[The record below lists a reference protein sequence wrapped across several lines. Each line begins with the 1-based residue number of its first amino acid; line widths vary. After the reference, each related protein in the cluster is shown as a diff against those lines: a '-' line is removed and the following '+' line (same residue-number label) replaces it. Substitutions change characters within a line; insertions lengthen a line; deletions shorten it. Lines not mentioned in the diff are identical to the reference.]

1 MTPGTKIRALVVDDE
16 PVARDRVVR
25 LLQQQADIELVGQ
38 CSNGL
43 ETVTAI
49 EQLSP
54 DLVFLDVQ
62 MPEMDGFEVVRALE
76 AGHVPAV
83 VFVTAYDEYAV
94 RAFEVHALDYL
105 LKPFSSMRFRA
116 MLAHARDQLYRRR
129 AGELGRKLLS
139 LAPTLWEKSEKSEKS
154 EKAEKSDRPDNA
166 SVTRPER
173 LLVRSAGRVHFVR
186 TSEIEWCEAAGN
198 YVRLHVGQESHLFR
212 ETMNSLESKLDP
224 RHFVRIHRSTIVN
237 VEQIEQLQSSLGG
250 ESTVILR
257 NGVTLTLS
265 RGYRETFQERFG
277 KSQ

>member
-1 MTPGTKIRALVVDDE
+1 MTLETKTARIRALVVDDE

-25 LLQQQADIELVGQ
+25 LLQQQDDIELVGQ

-76 AGHVPAV
+76 ASHVPAV

-116 MLAHARDQLYRRR
+116 TLAHARDQLHRRH
-129 AGELGRKLLS
+129 AGELGRKL
-139 LAPTLWEKSEKSEKS
+139 
-154 EKAEKSDRPDNA
+154 
-166 SVTRPER
+166 
-173 LLVRSAGRVHFVR
+173 
-186 TSEIEWCEAAGN
+186 CEAAGN

-224 RHFVRIHRSTIVN
+224 QRFVRIHRSTIVN
-237 VEQIEQLQSSLGG
+237 IEQIEQLRSSLGG
-250 ESTVILR
+250 ESAVLMR
-257 NGVTLTLS
+257 NGVKLTLS
-265 RGYRETFQERFG
+265 RGYREG
-277 KSQ
+277 LK

>member
-1 MTPGTKIRALVVDDE
+1 MIPGTKIRALVVDDE

-25 LLQQQADIELVGQ
+25 LLQQQADIELVGE

-49 EQLSP
+49 ERLSP

-116 MLAHARDQLYRRR
+116 TLAHARDQLHRHRT
-129 AGELGRKLLS
+129 GELGRKLLT
-139 LAPTLWEKSEKSEKS
+139 LAPTLWEKSEKSESS
-154 EKAEKSDRPDNA
+154 EKPDKSDKPSPARA
-166 SVTRPER
+166 ER

-186 TSEIEWCEAAGN
+186 TAEIEWCEAAGN

-237 VEQIEQLQSSLGG
+237 VEQIEQLRSSLGG
-250 ESTVILR
+250 ESTVVLR
-257 NGVTLTLS
+257 NGAKLTLS
-265 RGYRETFQERFG
+265 RGYREAFQERLG
-277 KSQ
+277 KSL

>member
-1 MTPGTKIRALVVDDE
+1 MTLETKTGKIRALVVDDE

-49 EQLSP
+49 ERLAP

-76 AGHVPAV
+76 ARHVPAV
-83 VFVTAYDEYAV
+83 VFNTAYDEYAV

-116 MLAHARDQLYRRR
+116 TLAHARDQLHRHR
-129 AGELGRKLLS
+129 AGELGRKLLT
-139 LAPTLWEKSEKSEKS
+139 LAPSLWDKPDKPDQSEKTDK
-154 EKAEKSDRPDNA
+154 PA
-166 SVTRPER
+166 SASPER

-186 TSEIEWCEAAGN
+186 TAEIEWCEAAGN

-212 ETMNSLESKLDP
+212 ETMNSLESKLDA
-224 RHFVRIHRSTIVN
+224 RRFVRIHRSTFVN
-237 VEQIEQLQSSLGG
+237 VEQIEQLRSSLGG
-250 ESTVILR
+250 ESTVFLR
-257 NGVTLTLS
+257 NGVRLTLS
-265 RGYRETFQERFG
+265 RGYREGFQERVG
-277 KSQ
+277 KSV

>member
-1 MTPGTKIRALVVDDE
+1 MTLETKTARIRALVVDDE

-25 LLQQQADIELVGQ
+25 LLQQQDDIELVGQ

-76 AGHVPAV
+76 ASHVPAV

-116 MLAHARDQLYRRR
+116 TLAHARDQLHRRH
-129 AGELGRKLLS
+129 AGELGRKLLT
-139 LAPTLWEKSEKSEKS
+139 LTPTLWDKPGGSQ
-154 EKAEKSDRPDNA
+154 
-166 SVTRPER
+166 PER
-173 LLVRSAGRVHFVR
+173 LLVRSTGRVHFVR

-224 RHFVRIHRSTIVN
+224 QRFVRIHRSTIVN
-237 VEQIEQLQSSLGG
+237 IEQIEQLRSSLGG
-250 ESTVILR
+250 ESAVLLR
-257 NGVTLTLS
+257 NGVKLTLS
-265 RGYRETFQERFG
+265 RGYREGLTARFG
-277 KSQ
+277 RTG

>member
-1 MTPGTKIRALVVDDE
+1 MTFSQKIRALVVDDE

-25 LLQQQADIELVGQ
+25 LLQQQSDIELVGQ

-49 EQLSP
+49 ERLLP

-62 MPEMDGFEVVRALE
+62 MPEMDGFEVVKALD
-76 AGHVPAV
+76 ARHIPAV
-83 VFVTAYDEYAV
+83 VFVTAYDEYAL

-116 MLAHARDQLYRRR
+116 ALAHARDQLHRRR
-129 AGELGRKLLS
+129 AGELGRKLLT
-139 LAPTLWEKSEKSEKS
+139 LAPTLWERPEGSEQPDNVDR
-154 EKAEKSDRPDNA
+154 ADRPNGN
-166 SVTRPER
+166 RPER

-186 TSEIEWCEAAGN
+186 TAEIEWCEAAGN
-198 YVRLHVGQESHLFR
+198 YVRLHVGRESHLFR

-237 VEQIEQLQSSLGG
+237 VEQIEELRSSLGG
-250 ESTVILR
+250 ESTVALR
-257 NGVTLTLS
+257 NGVALTLS
-265 RGYRETFQERFG
+265 RGYRENFQQRLG
-277 KSQ
+277 KSL

>member
-1 MTPGTKIRALVVDDE
+1 MILDTKPPKIRALVVDDE

-76 AGHVPAV
+76 ARHVPAV

-105 LKPFSSMRFRA
+105 LKPFSSIRFRA
-116 MLAHARDQLYRRR
+116 TLAHARDQLHRQH
-129 AGELGRKLLS
+129 AGELGRKLLT
-139 LAPTLWEKSEKSEKS
+139 LAPTLWDKPGGS
-154 EKAEKSDRPDNA
+154 
-166 SVTRPER
+166 RPER

-198 YVRLHVGQESHLFR
+198 YVRLHVGRESHLFR
-212 ETMNSLESKLDP
+212 ETMNSLESKLDA
-224 RHFVRIHRSTIVN
+224 RHFVRIHRSTPRRPGRSRPAAGRAAPPCRGRR
-237 VEQIEQLQSSLGG
+237 ESDTTTGRRSGLEPRERPSRLSS
-250 ESTVILR
+250 SASVRLR
-257 NGVTLTLS
+257 
-265 RGYRETFQERFG
+265 
-277 KSQ
+277 

>member
-1 MTPGTKIRALVVDDE
+1 MIPETKAMKIRALVVDDE

-25 LLQQQADIELVGQ
+25 LLQQQNDIELVGQ

-43 ETVTAI
+43 ETVNAI

-105 LKPFSSMRFRA
+105 LKPFSSVRFRA
-116 MLAHARDQLYRRR
+116 TLAHARDQLQRHH
-129 AGELGRKLLS
+129 AGELARKLLT
-139 LAPTLWEKSEKSEKS
+139 LAPMLWDK
-154 EKAEKSDRPDNA
+154 PGGP
-166 SVTRPER
+166 RPER

-186 TSEIEWCEAAGN
+186 TAEIDWCEASGN
-198 YVRLHVGQESHLFR
+198 YVRLHVGHDSHLFR

-224 RHFVRIHRSTIVN
+224 RRFVRVHRSTIVN
-237 VEQIEQLQSSLGG
+237 VEQIEELRSSLGG
-250 ESTVILR
+250 ESTVFLR
-257 NGVTLTLS
+257 NGVKVTLS
-265 RGYRETFQERFG
+265 RGYRDSFQERFG
-277 KSQ
+277 RSV

>member
-1 MTPGTKIRALVVDDE
+1 MIPGSKIRALVVDDE

-62 MPEMDGFEVVRALE
+62 MPEMDGFEVVRALD

-116 MLAHARDQLYRRR
+116 TLAHARDQLNRHR
-129 AGELGRKLLS
+129 AGELGRKLLT
-139 LAPTLWEKSEKSEKS
+139 LAPTLWDKSEKSDP
-154 EKAEKSDRPDNA
+154 SDRPSPA
-166 SVTRPER
+166 RPER

-186 TSEIEWCEAAGN
+186 TAEIEWCEAAGN

-237 VEQIEQLQSSLGG
+237 VEQIEQLRSSLGG

-257 NGVTLTLS
+257 NGVKLTLS
-265 RGYRETFQERFG
+265 RGYREGFQERFS
-277 KSQ
+277 KSL

>member
-1 MTPGTKIRALVVDDE
+1 MTLGTKIRALVVDDE

-25 LLQQQADIELVGQ
+25 LLQQQTDIELVGQ

-62 MPEMDGFEVVRALE
+62 MPEMDGFEVMRALQ
-76 AGHVPAV
+76 AGHVPAI

-116 MLAHARDQLYRRR
+116 TLAHARDQLHRQR
-129 AGELGRKLLS
+129 AGELGRKLLT
-139 LAPTLWEKSEKSEKS
+139 LAPTLWEKPEGSDKPEKTDKPSG
-154 EKAEKSDRPDNA
+154 AR
-166 SVTRPER
+166 RER

-198 YVRLHVGQESHLFR
+198 YVRLHVGPESHLFR

-224 RHFVRIHRSTIVN
+224 GHFVRIHRSTIVN
-237 VEQIEQLQSSLGG
+237 VEQIEQLRSSLGG

-257 NGVTLTLS
+257 TGVTLTLS
-265 RGYRETFQERFG
+265 RGYREGFQERFG
-277 KSQ
+277 KSL